1 MVSIETA
8 FGITSLVAVTAAILA
23 AMAALAAYVAAVDSA
38 GAAARAAA
46 IGVDYTPARGG
57 VEHAQSGGLHTVTAR
72 VPALI
77 GVMQAKA
84 VFPHESAR

>member
-8 FGITSLVAVTAAILA
+8 FGIASLVAVTAAILA
-23 AMAALAAYVAAVDSA
+23 AMATLAAYI
-38 GAAARAAA
+38 AAARSAA
-46 IGVDYTPARGG
+46 IGVEYTPARGT

-72 VPALI
+72 VPAPI
-77 GVMQAKA
+77 GTMQAKA